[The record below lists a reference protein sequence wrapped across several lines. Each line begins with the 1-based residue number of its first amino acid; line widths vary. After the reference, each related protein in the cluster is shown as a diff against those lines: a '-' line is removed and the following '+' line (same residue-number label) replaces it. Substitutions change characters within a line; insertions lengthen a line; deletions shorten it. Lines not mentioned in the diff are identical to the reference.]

1 MPAGAGIAML
11 RDEDPALAAA
21 LLARQQRRP
30 PRWTVAA
37 GPGVKR
43 GAPMGIRKS
52 LSIVAVT
59 AVLMV
64 GCTGGESPGPVI
76 GSDRSSVCL
85 PVRACPV
92 IHLL

>member
-37 GPGVKR
+37 GPRVKR
-43 GAPMGIRKS
+43 GAPMRIRKS

-64 GCTGGESPGPVI
+64 PAARAGRGAA
-76 GSDRSSVCL
+76 
-85 PVRACPV
+85 RACARLA
-92 IHLL
+92 HLPMR